1 MSSLRQ
7 ILTEHAPLLVIDA
20 CSARVQAGWL
30 NSVEDFRWAESTEES
45 GIGIFR
51 CVEELKVVPRDVGA
65 FIFCDGPGSLLG
77 IRTAAM
83 AIRTWCVLSPR
94 PIFSYHSLELVAH
107 FEGRPELS
115 VIADARRDTWHS
127 VSMST
132 ALSRVPTDQ
141 LAGRLA
147 MPQGFRNWSKL
158 PAEVETVS
166 YNLAELLP
174 HTMEVDLYHPKS
186 EPEAFLHEE
195 PSYVTW
201 TPHIHRAP

>member
-7 ILTEHAPLLVIDA
+7 LLAEHAPLLVIDA

-30 NSVEDFRWAESTEES
+30 SSVEDSRWAESAEES
-45 GIGIFR
+45 SVGIFK
-51 CVEELKVVPRDVGA
+51 CVEALRVAPGDVGA

-83 AIRTWCVLSPR
+83 AIRTWCVLSSR
-94 PIFSYHSLELVAH
+94 PTFSYHSLELVAH
-107 FEGRPELS
+107 FAGRPELS
-115 VIADARRDTWHS
+115 LIADARRDTWHC
-127 VSMST
+127 VSTST
-132 ALSRVPTDQ
+132 ALRRIPTDQ

-158 PAEVETVS
+158 PPEVETVP
-166 YNLAELLP
+166 YNLAEILP
-174 HTMEVDLYHPKS
+174 RIGDVDLYRSRS

-201 TPHIHRAP
+201 TPQIHRAP

>member
-7 ILTEHAPLLVIDA
+7 LLAAHAPLLVIDA
-20 CSARVQAGWL
+20 CSARVQAAWL
-30 NSVEDFRWAESTEES
+30 NSLEDSGWAESTEES
-45 GIGIFR
+45 TVGIFK
-51 CVEELKVVPRDVGA
+51 CVEELRVVPSNVGA

-107 FEGRPELS
+107 FVGRPELS
-115 VIADARRDTWHS
+115 VIADARRDMWHCI
-127 VSMST
+127 SMST
-132 ALSRVPTDQ
+132 ALRRIQTDQ

-147 MPQGFRNWSKL
+147 TPQGFRNWTKL
-158 PAEVETVS
+158 PTDVETVS

-174 HTMEVDLYHPKS
+174 RTIDVDLYHAKS